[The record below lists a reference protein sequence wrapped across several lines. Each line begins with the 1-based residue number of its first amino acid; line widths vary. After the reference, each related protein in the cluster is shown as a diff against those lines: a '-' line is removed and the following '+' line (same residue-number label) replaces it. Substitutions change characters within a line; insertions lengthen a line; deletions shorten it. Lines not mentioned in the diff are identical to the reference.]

1 MRSYGRGFVTA
12 VDPYR
17 DNGPDEDGDVVCAGC
32 GGVFGDLDALR
43 AAGLVAYPDK
53 CRPCRA
59 AEREQGTGGGGCLA
73 RAGRA
78 GRVVTARLAVPG
90 EWSRGRRF

>member
-17 DNGPDEDGDVVCAGC
+17 DNEPDEDGDVVCAGC

-43 AAGLVAYPDK
+43 VAGFQAYPRL

-59 AEREQGTGGGGCLA
+59 ADRERVAASFEGVPRTLGEA
-73 RAGRA
+73 RR
-78 GRVVTARLAVPG
+78 
-90 EWSRGRRF
+90 RGRGPTVAS